1 MAAHMGQS
9 IESIKEK
16 IPPGLVFFGQ
26 AAQRAVR
33 RLFRSFGC
41 CLGAGAQQGR
51 GQGFRPPVMALN
63 RGMFVVIG
71 LIVAF
76 ILIAVFSNRAT
87 RYCRWRERRG
97 DGDSTWTC
105 IHCGATVR
113 GARGQPPSD
122 CYRDRPP
129 PLG

>member
-1 MAAHMGQS
+1 MGAHMGQS

-16 IPPGLVFFGQ
+16 ICPGLVFFAR
-26 AAQRAVR
+26 AATRAVR
-33 RLFRSFGC
+33 GLLRSFRC
-41 CLGAGAQQGR
+41 CPAASAQRGR

-63 RGMFVVIG
+63 GDMFVVIG

-76 ILIAVFSNRAT
+76 VLIAVFSNRAT
-87 RYCRWRERRG
+87 RYCRWRERRS

-105 IHCGATVR
+105 IYCGATLR